1 MPIHVGY
8 VFRTVAGAVRVH
20 VIFGLAEVAGHFVGG
35 LFVKPMA
42 KRMMM
47 VSAEQKISILFG
59 PIIPTFIFPFLNNPV

>member
-1 MPIHVGY
+1 LSV
-8 VFRTVAGAVRVH
+8 VAGAVL

-47 VSAEQKISILFG
+47 VSAEQKISILIG